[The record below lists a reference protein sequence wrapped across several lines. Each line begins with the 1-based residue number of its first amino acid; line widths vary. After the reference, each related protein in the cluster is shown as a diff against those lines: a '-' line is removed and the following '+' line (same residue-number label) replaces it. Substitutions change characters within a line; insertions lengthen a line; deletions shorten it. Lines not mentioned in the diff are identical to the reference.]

1 MVLAGLDKL
10 QYNSMAGERIL
21 IVDDTPINLKL
32 TRMLLMDEGYQVLT
46 AGTADEAMEAIRTH
60 HPQVV
65 LADIQL
71 KGMDGLQLTRRI
83 KRDPATREITVIALT
98 AFAMAGD
105 EGRALDAGCDGYI
118 TKPIDTRTLG
128 ARIREILATRVQAQT
143 AAPSGAAARTEN
155 SGAAAAGS
163 ASVSPAE
170 MAALRKSFLS
180 EGLDLARQLLVD
192 LDSQFNAAE
201 AARVLHNWVGTGGL
215 LGCTAI
221 GRLAREAEG
230 ILETPPLDNT
240 QLRDVLNSIV
250 QAFSSSSEARDEAV
264 PEPIVQALSGKKIA
278 LVGFPRAELQGL
290 MSALKRARAIP
301 AAFEPFELP
310 DSATARDCVLAAVHV
325 GPRTSA
331 SPWLTPSDSAA
342 GYRPL
347 ILAGTRN
354 HLLSLNQSVQSMAR
368 EFLMD
373 SWLPEEALVRFA
385 LALSPRSRPT
395 EAAQA
400 ASTAPAGRPAA
411 VEGRAR
417 IVVADDDSTVL
428 MLVRTALRNFGMD
441 CQCAS
446 DGPQALEMIRQSRPH
461 AAVLDVNMPRM
472 DGYAV
477 LAAIR
482 QEGIPVLVILLTAR
496 QRESDVIRGFSLGA
510 DDYMVKPF
518 SPMELVARLKRLLGR

>member
-1 MVLAGLDKL
+1 
-10 QYNSMAGERIL
+10 MAGERIL

-32 TRMLLMDEGYQVLT
+32 TRILLLDEGYEVLT
-46 AGTADEAMEAIRTH
+46 AGTADEAMEMIRTH
-60 HPQVV
+60 RPQVV

-71 KGMDGLQLTRRI
+71 KGTDGLQLTRRI
-83 KRDPATREITVIALT
+83 KRDAATRDITVIALS
-98 AFAMAGD
+98 AFAMTGD

-128 ARIREILATRVQAQT
+128 ARIREILARRTKAQKPPP
-143 AAPSGAAARTEN
+143 ASAPARTESSASGAAAD
-155 SGAAAAGS
+155 
-163 ASVSPAE
+163 ASVSPGE
-170 MAALRKSFLS
+170 VAALRRHFLS

-201 AARVLHNWVGTGGL
+201 AARLLHNWVGTGGL

-221 GRLAREAEG
+221 SRLAREAEG
-230 ILETPPLDNT
+230 ILEAPPLDNA
-240 QLRDVLNSIV
+240 QLRDALSNIV
-250 QAFSSSSEARDEAV
+250 QAFSSSSESRDEPV
-264 PEPIVQALSGKKIA
+264 PEAIVQALSGKKIA
-278 LVGFPRAELQGL
+278 LVGFPRAELQRLGA
-290 MSALKRARAIP
+290 ALKRARAIP

-310 DSATARDCVLAAVHV
+310 DSAAARDCVLVAVHM
-325 GPRTSA
+325 GPRTTG
-331 SPWLTPSDSAA
+331 SPWLTPSDAAA
-342 GYRPL
+342 GVRPL
-347 ILAGTRN
+347 ILAGTRT
-354 HLLSLNQSVQSMAR
+354 HLLGLNQSVLSMAR

-385 LALSPRSRPT
+385 LALSPRATPP
-395 EAAQA
+395 
-400 ASTAPAGRPAA
+400 APASAPAAVAAPPRRGTA

-417 IVVADDDSTVL
+417 ILIADDDATVL
-428 MLVRTALRNFGMD
+428 MLVRTALRNFGME

-446 DGPQALEMIRQSRPH
+446 DGPQALEMIRQSRFH
-461 AAVLDVNMPRM
+461 AAVLDGNMPGK

-477 LAAIR
+477 LSAVR
-482 QEGIPVLVILLTAR
+482 EEGIPLLVILLTAR

>member
-1 MVLAGLDKL
+1 
-10 QYNSMAGERIL
+10 MAGERIL

-32 TRMLLMDEGYQVLT
+32 TRMLLMDEGYQVMT
-46 AGTADEAMEAIRTH
+46 AGSADEAMELLRTE

-83 KRDPATREITVIALT
+83 KRDPATRDITVIALT

-128 ARIREILATRVQAQT
+128 TRIREILASRAPAQAASNSGPGART
-143 AAPSGAAARTEN
+143 ESSGAAA
-155 SGAAAAGS
+155 GS
-163 ASVSPAE
+163 SSVSPAE
-170 MAALRKSFLS
+170 MATLRKNFLS

-192 LDSQFNAAE
+192 LDSQFNPAE

-221 GRLAREAEG
+221 SRLAREAEG
-230 ILETPPLDNT
+230 ILDSPPLDNA
-240 QLRDVLNSIV
+240 QLRDSLSSLV

-264 PEPIVQALSGKKIA
+264 PEAIVQALSGKKIA

-290 MSALKRARAIP
+290 TSALKRARAIP

-310 DSATARDCVLAAVHV
+310 DSATARDCVLAAVFV
-325 GPRTSA
+325 GARTSA
-331 SPWLTPSDSAA
+331 SPWLTPSDSPT
-342 GYRPL
+342 GDRPL
-347 ILAGTRN
+347 ILAGTR
-354 HLLSLNQSVQSMAR
+354 HRLLALNQSVQSLAR

-385 LALSPRSRPT
+385 LALSPRSRPS
-395 EAAQA
+395 ESSHAARA
-400 ASTAPAGRPAA
+400 AHGAPAARPAA
-411 VEGRAR
+411 IEGRAR
-417 IVVADDDSTVL
+417 ILVADDDSTVL

-482 QEGIPVLVILLTAR
+482 QEGIPLLVILLTAR